1 LLLAAALAVLGGGP
15 ACSNAPQVVAI
26 APDRQ
31 AQQVPSNR
39 DVLIRFDHDM
49 DRASVASRLSVTPAT
64 AGNLVWDSPRQVSF
78 RHQPFLPDTDYRVA
92 LAAGYRDA
100 AGNVNSFNHGWTF
113 RTEAAPEITG
123 GFPGAGAQ
131 NVDPAALLALS
142 FSRPMDLSSLA
153 AATSISP
160 AIPILVRPDPG
171 DPRRALVAPLTLL
184 DPQTLYSVTV
194 TRDALD
200 VDGNQLRSG
209 VVRDFAT
216 GAQQP
221 LRHWVTFLADQ
232 PPSTAGIWVV
242 DGNRLPRQLAA
253 LDAVAFHWSLDG
265 TRLLVQTRAR
275 AWLDVEVGGAATSL
289 PFAADWAVFL
299 APGKGYLYLSGGRLQ
314 RYTAAGETVL
324 VDTGVGAAAVAPN
337 GGRVAYTAAAPGGDE
352 IRGYEVDLRSRYR
365 IQGETGA
372 VGALAWSPDG
382 TRLAYRLAGADPARG
397 QVRVRELSGSG
408 SATTIR
414 SGEVSALA
422 WQADSRHLI
431 LGATVNTAAGPL
443 ARAFRLSIADA
454 SGRPLTADDAL
465 PTGDGLDVRDPVPS
479 PDGHQVA
486 FVGSRAA
493 SAGRPQLW
501 VLNVDGTGLGP
512 LTSYDAGSFP
522 YSTRAPAWTVS

>member
-1 LLLAAALAVLGGGP
+1 M
-15 ACSNAPQVVAI
+15 VAI

-49 DRASVASRLSVTPAT
+49 DRASVNSRLTITPAT
-64 AGNLVWDSPRQVSF
+64 AGGLVWDSARQVAF
-78 RHQPFLPDTDYRVA
+78 RHLPFRPDTDYRVA

-113 RTEAAPEITG
+113 RTESAPEITG
-123 GFPGAGAQ
+123 GFPGTGAQ
-131 NVDPAALLALS
+131 NVDPAVLLALS
-142 FSRPMDLSSLA
+142 FTRPMDLASLA

-160 AIPILVRPDPG
+160 AIPIVVRPDPG
-171 DPRRALVAPLTLL
+171 EPRRALVAPLTLL
-184 DPQTLYSVTV
+184 DPQTQYSVTV
-194 TRDALD
+194 TRDAHD
-200 VDGNQLRSG
+200 VDGNQLRAG

-216 GAQQP
+216 GVQQP

-232 PPSTAGIWVV
+232 PPATAGIWVV

-253 LDAVAFHWSLDG
+253 LDAAAFRWSLDG
-265 TRLLVQTRAR
+265 SRLLVQGRSGT
-275 AWLDVEVGGAATSL
+275 WLDVEVGGAAATL
-289 PFAADWAVFL
+289 PFAADWASFL
-299 APGKGYLYLSGGRLQ
+299 APGQGYLFLRGGRLQ

-324 VDTGVGAAAVAPN
+324 VDTAVSGAAVAPS
-337 GGRVAYTAAAPGGDE
+337 GGRVAYTVAASAGDE

-365 IQGETGA
+365 IQSETAA
-372 VGALAWSPDG
+372 VSELAWSPDG
-382 TRLAYRLAGADPARG
+382 TRLAYRLAGSDAARG
-397 QVRVRELSGSG
+397 LVRVRELAGSG
-408 SATTIR
+408 RATTIR
-414 SGEVSALA
+414 SGDVSAVA

-431 LGATVNTAAGPL
+431 LGATVNTAAGPV
-443 ARAFRLSIADA
+443 ARAFRLNIADA
-454 SGRPLTADDAL
+454 SARPLTADDAL
-465 PTGDGLDVRDPVPS
+465 PTGAGLDVRDPVPS

-486 FVGSRAA
+486 FVGSRAGTGGGA
-493 SAGRPQLW
+493 QLW